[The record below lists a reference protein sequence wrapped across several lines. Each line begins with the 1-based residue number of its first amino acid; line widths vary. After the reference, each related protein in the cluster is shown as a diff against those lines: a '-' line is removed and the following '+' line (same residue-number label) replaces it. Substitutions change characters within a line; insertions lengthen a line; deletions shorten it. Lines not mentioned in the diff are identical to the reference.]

1 MRTKFITDTSHFSQI
16 ASALVVKTGAGS
28 VKNVHHVVAEDY
40 VLNAEWN
47 CPARH
52 SPIVERL
59 LLGPKGSSFFPRVA
73 FGNPMKS

>member
-40 VLNAEWN
+40 SMQNGIVLQGTVRSLSGFYWVPRDLHSSLEW
-47 CPARH
+47 
-52 SPIVERL
+52 RL
-59 LLGPKGSSFFPRVA
+59 ETR
-73 FGNPMKS
+73 